1 MEIVRKQEIHHQIR
15 NNLQIIS
22 SLLDLQA
29 EKFNNRRYIK
39 DSEVLEVFRGSQ
51 DRIISMALIHEELY
65 RGQRLDKLDFSSY
78 IKKLADNLFLTYR
91 LEDENISLH
100 TDIEDNLFFDIDTV
114 LPLGMIVNELVSNSL
129 KHAFQGRDKGEIR
142 IKLYRKRFSRI

>member
-1 MEIVRKQEIHHQIR
+1 MEIVRKQGIHHRIR

-29 EKFNNRRYIK
+29 EKFNNRGYIK
-39 DSEVLEVFRGSQ
+39 DSEVLEVFRVSQ

-65 RGQRLDKLDFSSY
+65 RGQRLDKLDFSSD

-100 TDIEDNLFFDIDTV
+100 TD
-114 LPLGMIVNELVSNSL
+114 
-129 KHAFQGRDKGEIR
+129 
-142 IKLYRKRFSRI
+142 